1 MKALVIKYMES
12 IATNPAIRFFCGDRR
27 KQKNLERIV
36 ANQSMTYA
44 TMHGVITDHRVAESM
59 IKVDELACSMILT
72 LEVKLGRKLSRERA
86 QALVAA
92 FNRIRTARLS
102 KSDVVVSLGLL
113 DGSSAPTQHIYH

>member
-1 MKALVIKYMES
+1 MKALVIKYIES
-12 IATNPAIRFFCGDRR
+12 IATNASIRFFCGDRR

-59 IKVDELACSMILT
+59 IKVDELACSLILT

-92 FNRIRTARLS
+92 FNRIRLARLS
-102 KSDVVVSLGLL
+102 KSDVLVSPGLL
-113 DGSSAPTQHIYH
+113 NGSSAPTQHIYH

>member
-1 MKALVIKYMES
+1 MKALVIKYIES
-12 IATNPAIRFFCGDRR
+12 IATNASIRFFCGDRR

-59 IKVDELACSMILT
+59 IKVDELACSLILT

-102 KSDVVVSLGLL
+102 KSDVLVSPGLL
-113 DGSSAPTQHIYH
+113 NGSSAPTQHIYH